1 MSALKI
7 VETGEAVTFAVR
19 VMPRSGRNEVAGVQ
33 GDALKVRLTAPPVEG
48 AANAALI
55 EFLAQRL
62 GVRKSAVA
70 IVGGLR
76 SRAKVVRVEG
86 ITREQ
91 VELSVTSSVS
101 L

>member
-7 VETGEAVTFAVR
+7 VEAGEAVTFAVR
-19 VMPRSGRNEVAGVQ
+19 VMPRSSRNEIAGVQ

-55 EFLAQRL
+55 ACLAQQL

-70 IVGGLR
+70 IVGGIR
-76 SRAKVVRVEG
+76 SRTKVVRVEG
-86 ITREQ
+86 ITRER
-91 VELSVTSSVS
+91 VEQTLR
-101 L
+101 LA